1 MSVQTIDKSKRVFTI
16 PNLLSCLRL
25 LMIPLFMWL
34 YLAKQKYAETAAM
47 LLLSGLTDVVDGF
60 IARKFD
66 MVSDLGKAL
75 DPVADKLT
83 EFCMLLCLLSRF
95 PVLRPIAVLMVV
107 KELTCGTTSLAAIK
121 KTGKVF
127 SAEWH
132 GKVCTVLLYMTMVL
146 HVLWIAIPGEVSTAL
161 AGVTFVMLLLSMVLY
176 LRRNILQVLV
186 KPETST
192 VSRI

>member
-1 MSVQTIDKSKRVFTI
+1 MSVRTIDKSKRVFTI

-34 YLAKQKYAETAAM
+34 YLAKQKYVETAAV

-60 IARKFD
+60 IARKID

-95 PVLRPIAVLMVV
+95 PVLRPIALLMVV
-107 KELTCGTTSLAAIK
+107 KELVCGATSLAAIR
-121 KTGKVF
+121 KTGKVL

-132 GKVCTVLLYMTMVL
+132 GKVCTGLLYLTMVL
-146 HVLWIAIPGEVSTAL
+146 HVLWIAIPGEISALL
-161 AGVTFVMLLLSMVLY
+161 AGVTFVMLLLSMALY
-176 LRRNILQVLV
+176 LRRNILQILE
-186 KPETST
+186 KPDIST
-192 VSRI
+192 ASQI